1 MSYSLCMIIHD
12 VAYALGIDREASG
25 SVNFYLNA
33 RDDDHKTIVGLIF
46 DFWWL
51 G

>member
-33 RDDDHKTIVGLIF
+33 RDDHHGLLCYIF
-46 DFWWL
+46 DFWWM